1 MVLEK
6 HVKDFDSYIDTMN
19 NIKMAIK
26 ASTKKGDIDIII
38 KILKE
43 FSIATDCLVDLL
55 EITKEERITA

>member
-43 FSIATDCLVDLL
+43 FSIATHCLVDLL

>member
-6 HVKDFDSYIDTMN
+6 HVKDFDSYIDTMK

-26 ASTKKGDIDIII
+26 ASTKRGDIDIII

-55 EITKEERITA
+55 EITKGERITA

>member
-26 ASTKKGDIDIII
+26 ASTKKGDVDIII
-38 KILKE
+38 KIIKE

-55 EITKEERITA
+55 EITKGERITS

>member
-26 ASTKKGDIDIII
+26 ASTKKGDVDIII

-55 EITKEERITA
+55 EITKGERITA

>member
-26 ASTKKGDIDIII
+26 ASTKKGDVDIII

-43 FSIATDCLVDLL
+43 FSIATDCLVNLL
-55 EITKEERITA
+55 EATKEERITA

>member
-26 ASTKKGDIDIII
+26 ASTKRGDIDIII

-55 EITKEERITA
+55 EITKGERIPA

>member
-26 ASTKKGDIDIII
+26 ASTKKGDVDIII

>member
-43 FSIATDCLVDLL
+43 FSIETDCLVDLL
-55 EITKEERITA
+55 EITKGERITA

>member
-26 ASTKKGDIDIII
+26 ASTKRGDIDIII

-55 EITKEERITA
+55 EITKGERITA

>member
-55 EITKEERITA
+55 EITKGERITA